1 MRTATVKVLGEVH
14 ILCLST
20 RAKIEI
26 DEKFGGLDAAFAKL
40 TSDDSRSVLETTF
53 SLMEILMRAG
63 DIYAKRVGMSNA
75 KTITA
80 DDMLDLIGI
89 DDLPELISA
98 LRDAIVNGAKR
109 EVEVEETGP
118 KNAQATP
125 S

>member
-26 DEKFGGLDAAFAKL
+26 DEKFGGLEQAFDKL
-40 TSDDSRSVLETTF
+40 TSDDSRAVLETTF
-53 SLMEILMRAG
+53 KLLAILMRAG
-63 DIYAKRVGMSNA
+63 DIYAKRVGMDNA
-75 KTITA
+75 KPITA

-98 LRDAIVNGAKR
+98 LRAAIVNGAKR
-109 EVEVEETGP
+109 EVEVEETDP